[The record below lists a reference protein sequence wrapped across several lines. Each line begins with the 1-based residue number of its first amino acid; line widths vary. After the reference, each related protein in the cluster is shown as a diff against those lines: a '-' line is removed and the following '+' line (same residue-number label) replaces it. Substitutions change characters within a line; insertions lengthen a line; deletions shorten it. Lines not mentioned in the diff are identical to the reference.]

1 MEGKMAVISGFSG
14 AGKGTIVRRLL
25 ETYPEDY
32 VLSVSKTTR
41 KPRKGEEE
49 GVHYFFVS
57 RERFEDEIGAG
68 KFIEHAEFNG
78 NYYGT
83 PLDWVTA
90 QQEAGK
96 NVILE
101 IEVQGALQVKERFPD
116 AVLIFVTPPSMR
128 ELVSRL
134 LGRGSETPEDIR
146 NRLEIAAVRECR
158 LMSDYDYIV
167 INDDLDLCVEDVR
180 SMIAGTYEKTD
191 MTGLIAR
198 ISDEIQNILESGEL
212 KL

>member
-57 RERFEDEIGAG
+57 RERFEEEIGAG

-116 AVLIFVTPPSMR
+116 AVLIFVTPPS
-128 ELVSRL
+128 
-134 LGRGSETPEDIR
+134 
-146 NRLEIAAVRECR
+146 
-158 LMSDYDYIV
+158 
-167 INDDLDLCVEDVR
+167 
-180 SMIAGTYEKTD
+180 
-191 MTGLIAR
+191 
-198 ISDEIQNILESGEL
+198 
-212 KL
+212 

>member
-49 GVHYFFVS
+49 GVHYFFVT
-57 RERFEDEIGAG
+57 RERFEEEIGAG

-101 IEVQGALQVKERFPD
+101 IEVQGALQVK
-116 AVLIFVTPPSMR
+116 
-128 ELVSRL
+128 
-134 LGRGSETPEDIR
+134 
-146 NRLEIAAVRECR
+146 
-158 LMSDYDYIV
+158 
-167 INDDLDLCVEDVR
+167 
-180 SMIAGTYEKTD
+180 
-191 MTGLIAR
+191 
-198 ISDEIQNILESGEL
+198 
-212 KL
+212 